1 MRIFRLAAAFVGA
14 AAVTFGLATMFYTHQ
29 VLEKRA
35 AIGLEFTPAQKY
47 SNYLDNLVGFAIGT
61 VPSYGMILV
70 IALLIGFVVAAG
82 VKRVLVPLAPIAYPL
97 AGAAAIFVMLWA
109 VETFV
114 AKGSGAFEG
123 ASGPVGIAL
132 QCFAGF
138 IGGVVFA
145 LTRGHAD

>member
-1 MRIFRLAAAFVGA
+1 MRIIRQALAFVGS
-14 AAVTFGLATMFYTHQ
+14 AAVTFALATGFYTHL

-35 AIGLEFTPAQKY
+35 AIGLEFTPAQKF
-47 SNYLDNLVGFAIGT
+47 SNYLDNLVGFSIGT

-70 IALLIGFVVAAG
+70 IALLIGFVVAAV
-82 VKRVLVPLAPIAYPL
+82 VKRILVPLAPIAYPT

-109 VETFV
+109 VETFI

-123 ASGPVGIAL
+123 ASGPLGIGL

-145 LTRGHAD
+145 LTRGRAD

>member
-1 MRIFRLAAAFVGA
+1 MRVFRQVGAFVGS
-14 AAVTFGLATMFYTHQ
+14 AAVTFALATGFYTHQ

-35 AIGLEFTPAQKY
+35 AIGLEFTPAQKF

-70 IALLIGFVVAAG
+70 VALLVGFLIAAV
-82 VKRVLVPLAPIAYPL
+82 VKRILVPLAPIAYPT

-123 ASGPVGIAL
+123 ASGPLGIAL

-138 IGGVVFA
+138 VGGVVFA
-145 LTRGHAD
+145 LTRARGH